1 MKTFLT
7 ILLFL
12 TSFNTARADSFLLI
26 SSPESYVSKENF
38 MGSGDGVKIIQE
50 QIQKRSMILI
60 FDPLRP
66 EKPWRFSIEPMD
78 PLVRIGIHKTV
89 TSLHQEKSFTNDTS
103 ATLQVS
109 FSTDGRGNN
118 RNIGIARIHEA
129 DYSLGKSLRRLSIDI
144 LIFGEGDRKSWNY
157 LEIRQ
162 NSRLPHTVRVSKQE
176 DIPPLSELEKLF
188 VEE

>member
-1 MKTFLT
+1 MKTILT

-12 TSFNTARADSFLLI
+12 VSFNTTYADSFLLI

-50 QIQKRSMILI
+50 QIQKCSQII
-60 FDPLRP
+60 IIDPFRP
-66 EKPWRFSIEPMD
+66 EKPWYFSIEPMET
-78 PLVRIGIHKTV
+78 LVRIGIHKTV
-89 TSLHQEKSFTNDTS
+89 TSSQQEKSFSDDDS
-103 ATLQVS
+103 ATLAVS

-144 LIFGEGDRKSWNY
+144 LIFGEGSKKSWNY

-162 NSRLPHTVRVSKQE
+162 NSRLPHTVQISKPE
-176 DIPPLSELEKLF
+176 DIPSLFELEKLF
-188 VEE
+188 EQE